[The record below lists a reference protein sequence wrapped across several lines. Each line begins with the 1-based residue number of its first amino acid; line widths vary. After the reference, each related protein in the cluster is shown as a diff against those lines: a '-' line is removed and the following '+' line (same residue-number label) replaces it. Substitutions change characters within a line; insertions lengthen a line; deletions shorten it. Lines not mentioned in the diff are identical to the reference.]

1 MGAFPLAAMPVKV
14 PPGDAVL
21 GADHRRVCADE
32 RRESRRHGREAVRFE
47 REQHHI
53 DRANCGGGI
62 GGRRAPVKISPRSP
76 PPDSLPP
83 PPPPTTAPPHHRPG
97 LPRTPYHVAAAT
109 AGS

>member
-32 RRESRRHGREAVRFE
+32 RREPRRHGREAVRFE

-53 DRANCGGGI
+53 DRANRGGGL
-62 GGRRAPVKISPRSP
+62 GGPGAPAKSSPRSP
-76 PPDSLPP
+76 PPDPPLPP
-83 PPPPTTAPPHHRPG
+83 PPQTLAPPKHRPL
-97 LPRTPYHVAAAT
+97 LP
-109 AGS
+109 